1 MVEVVVVGGG
11 PAGVTAALRAR
22 ELGADV
28 ALVER
33 GNMGGVCTN
42 DGCVPTRVLARAA
55 HLVRDAGQFAQYGL
69 EGEPPKV
76 DFVRL
81 LNQAQHVVYAVHE
94 KKQLRDQLEAA
105 GVRVFDHAGE
115 ARFLDAHTLEIGGG
129 RKLQGEKFILC
140 VGGHARR
147 LPFPG
152 GEHTLTHSG
161 IWTMN
166 GLPGSVAVVGGAATG
181 CQLASVF
188 AAFGSRVW
196 LLDVAPRLLGGEDE
210 AVSDGVGEAFGRRG
224 IEIVTGIKGIEK
236 IEREDGALRLFYT
249 RNDEARTLTAET
261 IVLAVGWP
269 GNIEELNLEA
279 AGVEVERGHVRVDDA
294 LRTSAPH
301 IFAAGDITGRM
312 MLVQS
317 ATYEGNLAAEQTVL
331 GGEHSYRHTIV
342 PHGGFTDPEYGSVGL
357 TERQARSEGHDCAVA
372 VVPYAEL
379 DRGVIDGHT
388 EGFCKLVVHR
398 PSHRVLGAHIVG
410 EQAVEVVQIVATAMR
425 AGMPVEQLADVEFAY
440 PTFTAVVGLAA
451 RRILRELGLVAVSPR
466 WGVPE
471 RKLGAEWEH
480 MEWRHSHK

>member
-1 MVEVVVVGGG
+1 MYEVVVVGGG
-11 PAGVTAALRAR
+11 PAGVTAAFRAR
-22 ELGADV
+22 ELGAEV

-33 GNMGGVCTN
+33 GNMGGTCTN

-55 HLVRDAGQFAQYGL
+55 RLVRDAEQFARYGL
-69 EGEPPKV
+69 EGEPPEV

-81 LNQAQHVVYAVHE
+81 LSRAQRVVYEVQE
-94 KKQLRDQLEAA
+94 KKQLRGQLEAA
-105 GVRVFDHAGE
+105 GVRVFDRAGD
-115 ARFLDAHTLEIGGG
+115 ARFLDARTLVLGDGENL
-129 RKLQGEKFILC
+129 RGEKFVLC
-140 VGGHARR
+140 SGGHARR

-152 GEHTLTHSG
+152 GEHALTHSDV
-161 IWTMN
+161 WSMK
-166 GLPGSVAVVGGAATG
+166 GLPRSIAVVGGAATG

-196 LLDVAPRLLGGEDE
+196 LLDVAPRILGAEDE
-210 AVSDGVGEAFGRRG
+210 VVSLGVAEAFERRG
-224 IEIVTGIKGIEK
+224 IEIITGIGGIER
-236 IEREDGALRLFYT
+236 IEKADGLLRLFYT
-249 RNDEARTLTAET
+249 EDGEAHTLAAEA
-261 IVLAVGWP
+261 VVVAVGWP
-269 GNIEELNLEA
+269 GNVEALNLEA
-279 AGVEVERGHVRVDDA
+279 AGVEVERGHIQVDDA

-301 IFAAGDITGRM
+301 VFAAGDITGRM

-331 GGEHSYRHTIV
+331 GGEHGYRHTIV

-357 TERQARSEGHDCAVA
+357 TETESRASDCVVA

-388 EGFCKLVVHR
+388 EGFCKLVVER
-398 PSHRVLGAHIVG
+398 SSRRILGAHIVG

-440 PTFTAVVGLAA
+440 PTFTSIVGLAA

-466 WGVPE
+466 WGIPE
-471 RKLGAEWEH
+471 RTAGAEWEH
-480 MEWRHSHK
+480 RDR

>member
-1 MVEVVVVGGG
+1 MYEVVVIGGG

-22 ELGADV
+22 ELGAEV

-33 GNMGGVCTN
+33 GNMGGTCTN

-55 HLVRDAGQFAQYGL
+55 RLVRDAEQFARYGL
-69 EGEPPKV
+69 EGEPPEV

-81 LNQAQHVVYAVHE
+81 LSRAQRVVYEVQE
-94 KKQLRDQLEAA
+94 KKQLRGQLEAA
-105 GVRVFDHAGE
+105 GVRVFDRAGD
-115 ARFLDAHTLEIGGG
+115 ARFLDARTLVLGDGEN
-129 RKLQGEKFILC
+129 LQGEKFVLC
-140 VGGHARR
+140 AGGHARR

-152 GEHTLTHSG
+152 GEHALTHSDV
-161 IWTMN
+161 WAMK
-166 GLPGSVAVVGGAATG
+166 GLPQSVAVVGGAATG

-196 LLDVAPRLLGGEDE
+196 LLDVAPRILGAEDE
-210 AVSDGVGEAFGRRG
+210 VVSLGVAEAFERRG
-224 IEIVTGIKGIEK
+224 IEIITGIGGIERMEK
-236 IEREDGALRLFYT
+236 ADGLLRLFYT
-249 RNDEARTLTAET
+249 EDGEAHTLAAEA
-261 IVLAVGWP
+261 IVVAVGWP
-269 GNIEELNLEA
+269 GNVEALNLEA
-279 AGVEVERGHVRVDDA
+279 AGVEVERGHIQVDDA

-301 IFAAGDITGRM
+301 VFAAGDITGRM

-331 GGEHSYRHTIV
+331 GGEHGYRHTIV

-357 TERQARSEGHDCAVA
+357 TETESRASDCVVA

-388 EGFCKLVVHR
+388 EGFCKLVVER
-398 PSHRVLGAHIVG
+398 SSRRILGAHIVG

-440 PTFTAVVGLAA
+440 PTFTSIVGLAA

-466 WGVPE
+466 WGIPE
-471 RKLGAEWEH
+471 RTAGTEREH
-480 MEWRHSHK
+480 RDRGG

>member
-1 MVEVVVVGGG
+1 MFEVVVMGGG

-22 ELGADV
+22 ELGAEV

-33 GNMGGVCTN
+33 GNMGGTCTN

-55 HLVRDAGQFAQYGL
+55 RLVRDAEQFPRYGL
-69 EGEPPKV
+69 GGDPPEV

-81 LNQAQHVVYAVHE
+81 LSRTQHVVYEIHE
-94 KKQLRDQLEAA
+94 KKQLRGQLEAA
-105 GVRVFDHAGE
+105 GVPAFARAGD
-115 ARFLDAHTLEIGGG
+115 ARFLDAHTLALGDGE
-129 RKLQGEKFILC
+129 RLQGEKFILC
-140 VGGHARR
+140 TGGHARR

-152 GEHTLTHSG
+152 SELTLTHSDV
-161 IWTMN
+161 WAMKD
-166 GLPGSVAVVGGAATG
+166 LPRSVAVVGGAATG
-181 CQLASVF
+181 SQLASVF

-196 LLDVAPRLLGGEDE
+196 LLDVAPRLLGAEDE
-210 AVSDGVGEAFGRRG
+210 VVSHGVAEAFGERG
-224 IEIVTGIKGIEK
+224 IEIITGIGGIER
-236 IEREDGALRLFYT
+236 IEKEDDHLRLFYA
-249 RNDEARTLTAET
+249 RDGEARTLAAEA
-261 IVLAVGWP
+261 VVVAVGWP
-269 GNIEELNLEA
+269 GNVEGLNLEA

-301 IFAAGDITGRM
+301 VFAAGDITGRM

-331 GGEHSYRHTIV
+331 GGEHGSRHTIV

-357 TERQARSEGHDCAVA
+357 TEIRAREGHDCAVA

-388 EGFCKLVVHR
+388 EGFCKLVVDR
-398 PSHRVLGAHIVG
+398 PSRRILGAHIVG

-440 PTFTAVVGLAA
+440 PTFTSIVGLAA

-466 WGVPE
+466 WGIPE
-471 RKLGAEWEH
+471 RTLGTEWEH
-480 MEWRHSHK
+480 SDG